1 MDWTHL
7 LVLVVAVAIGVFI
20 GAKNPGLLAK
30 ATGGAV
36 AA

>member
-7 LVLVVAVAIGVFI
+7 IVIVLALAVGVFI
-20 GAKNPGLLAK
+20 GSKNPGLLAK

>member
-7 LVLVVAVAIGVFI
+7 AVIVIALAVGVFI

-30 ATGGAV
+30 ATAGAV